1 MIKLDRLNINFD
13 LNFDQTSNLKLTDDY
28 NDLNYFNNFDD
39 LNNWLIVN
47 SDNSD
52 EIVNIE

>member
-1 MIKLDRLNINFD
+1 MIKFDRSNINFD
-13 LNFDQTSNLKLTDDY
+13 LNFDQISNLKLIIDH
-28 NDLNYFNNFDD
+28 NNLDLDNLDD

-47 SDNSD
+47 FDNFD